1 MEFLIKDILLSFS
14 DILRSDAQNSDA
26 HVLRARILY
35 LEGDNNKAACHCQ
48 EALRC
53 DPDNSK
59 ARVLLKVIN
68 FINEYNFIY
77 YFNNFFFFS
86 IKFFEEIEST

>member
-1 MEFLIKDILLSFS
+1 MKIYFIKLGISYRRYFTFFR
-14 DILRSDAQNSDA
+14 DILRSDSQNSDA

-35 LEGDNNKAACHCQ
+35 LEGDNNKAVSHCQ

-77 YFNNFFFFS
+77 YFNNFFFQ
-86 IKFFEEIEST
+86 

>member
-1 MEFLIKDILLSFS
+1 MNLKNNNYFFFFFLKKKKSE
-14 DILRSDAQNSDA
+14 ILRSDLQNSDA

-35 LEGDNNKAACHCQ
+35 TEGENAKAALHCQ

-59 ARVLLKVIN
+59 ARILLKVTNDI
-68 FINEYNFIY
+68 IFIY
-77 YFNNFFFFS
+77 LS
-86 IKFFEEIEST
+86 